1 MTSEADRTGAKLKD
15 VGEFG
20 LINLIRKGVFS
31 SDKRVPVN
39 IGDDAAVIKSS
50 PGRFLIF
57 TTDTLVER
65 IHFDLSYFTFE
76 EVGWKAMVANLSD
89 IAAMGGLPKFALVTI
104 GLPKSMPVRDVLSIY
119 RGISKIARKHDCKI
133 IGGDTTLVPKDL
145 FVSIALLGE
154 VEKKYLVTRSQAKRG
169 DLICVTGRL
178 GEAQAG
184 LEFLKKY
191 GRKKPS
197 LARKHLKPEPRI
209 NEARALV
216 RSLKINSMIDISD
229 GLSSELFHLAEESR
243 LGAVVR
249 EKDIP
254 ISSKCLKP
262 ASLLKKSPVEWALT
276 SGEEYELLFTVDR
289 KDHSRIDRVKK
300 KVDFSVIGEMVEKR
314 LGVKLIRKSGESGNL
329 SETGFVHF

>member
-1 MTSEADRTGAKLKD
+1 MTFHAGRTGTRLRD
-15 VGEFG
+15 IGEFG
-20 LINLIRKGVFS
+20 LIDLIKKNIFS
-31 SDKRVPVN
+31 SDKRIMIN
-39 IGDDAAVIKSS
+39 LGDDAAVIKSS
-50 PGRFLIF
+50 PERFLIF
-57 TTDTLVER
+57 TTDTLVEK

-89 IAAMGGLPKFALVTI
+89 VAAMGGLPRFALVTI
-104 GLPKSMPVRDVLSIY
+104 GLPKSMRVEDVLSIY
-119 RGISKIARKHDCKI
+119 SGMSKIARKYNCKI
-133 IGGDTTLVPKDL
+133 IGGDTTLVPRDL
-145 FVSIALLGE
+145 FISIALLGE
-154 VEKKYLVTRSQAKRG
+154 VEKRYLVTRSGAKRG

-197 LARKHLKPEPRI
+197 LVRKHLKPEPRI
-209 NEARALV
+209 NQARALV

-229 GLSSELFHLAEESR
+229 GFSSELVHLAEESR

-254 ISSKCLKP
+254 VSPKCLKP
-262 ASLLKKSPVEWALT
+262 ASLLKRSPLEWALT

-289 KDHSRIDRVKK
+289 KDGSRIDRVRK
-300 KVDFSVIGEMVEKR
+300 KVDFSVIGETVEKR
-314 LGVKLIRKSGESGNL
+314 LGVKLIRKSGRPRNL
-329 SETGFVHF
+329 KKMGFVHF